1 MIKINMSFTFDEVN
15 AVLAGLSALPTGNNV
30 WPLAMRIKKEAEHQ
44 VPPSSEDKKAD
55 GAEESDEKPE

>member
-30 WPLAMRIKKEAEHQ
+30 WPLAMRIKQEAETQ
-44 VPPSSEDKKAD
+44 VPPPSSENKE
-55 GAEESDEKPE
+55 AEGTEKSE